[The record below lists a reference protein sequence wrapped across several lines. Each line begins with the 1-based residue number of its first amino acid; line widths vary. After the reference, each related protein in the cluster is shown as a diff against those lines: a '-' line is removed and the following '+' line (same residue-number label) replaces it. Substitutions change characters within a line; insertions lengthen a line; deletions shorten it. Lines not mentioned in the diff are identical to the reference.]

1 MSGSVRSHADV
12 ARRSAVAIV
21 AQLDDYLLPRLAR
34 LDAPLL
40 VVVGG

>member
-1 MSGSVRSHADV
+1 MPSADD
-12 ARRSAVAIV
+12 ARRIGAALV

-40 VVVGG
+40 VVVGGSTG